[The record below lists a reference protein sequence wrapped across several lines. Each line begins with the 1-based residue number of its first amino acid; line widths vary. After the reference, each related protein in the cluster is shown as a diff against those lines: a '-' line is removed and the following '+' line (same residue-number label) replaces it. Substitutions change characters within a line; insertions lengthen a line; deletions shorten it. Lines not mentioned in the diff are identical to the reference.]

1 MDYYNLGTYGR
12 EVTTVS
18 AAAQLWFDRGLVW
31 LYGYNHEEAI
41 VCFEKAIAHDP
52 ACAMAHWGVAYAIG
66 PNYNK
71 PWDDFDEDEKPEA
84 LGQALVAVAAA
95 MANIDAVTPT
105 ERALIE
111 ALRTRYPDS
120 ADVDS
125 FDPWHDAYAD
135 AMRAVYKAH
144 DGDLD
149 VASSSRTEPVNDFET
164 PTVSIY

>member
-71 PWDDFDEDEKPEA
+71 PWDDFDEDEKTESARPGAGSGCRGDGEYRRR
-84 LGQALVAVAAA
+84 
-95 MANIDAVTPT
+95 DADG
-105 ERALIE
+105 AGLIE

-135 AMRAVYKAH
+135 AMRAVYKRMTAI
-144 DGDLD
+144 
-149 VASSSRTEPVNDFET
+149 STSRRCSPKR
-164 PTVSIY
+164 S